1 MLAWLPDL
9 LKSCGLLLLP
19 VIAWNVAL
27 ARRLPPALQPEVFD
41 RVAPTSLKAVEHFSR
56 LAVFLLPFAMPL
68 DPVDPVDPV
77 ARGGLALWAAGTA
90 IYFAAW
96 LALIA
101 APGSAWARSRFGMLA
116 PACTPA
122 LWLAGIALAGTR
134 LFGVEGW
141 RGWMYLVPVAIFLA
155 AHLAHAERAFRQF
168 RSEQGDR

>member
-1 MLAWLPDL
+1 MFAWLANL
-9 LKSCGLLLLP
+9 LWSCGLLLLP
-19 VIAWNVAL
+19 AIVWNAAL

-41 RVAPTSLKAVEHFSR
+41 RVAPTSLNAVEHVSR

-68 DPVDPVDPV
+68 DPADPV

-101 APGSAWARSRFGMLA
+101 APGSPWARSRFGMLA
-116 PACTPA
+116 PAYTPA
-122 LWLAGIALAGTR
+122 LWLAGVALAGAR

-141 RGWMYLVPVAIFLA
+141 RGWMYLVPSSVFLA
-155 AHLAHAERAFRQF
+155 AHLARAERAFRQF
-168 RSEQGDR
+168 RAPTSARS